1 MSKAYIDSK
10 GVARWESNN
19 RVVPADSVTP
29 EMFQMPGFDFKATW
43 DTRKAETDA
52 FLNEYR
58 RNRANNPLSFE
69 DQAEAMNELGP
80 DAVDVITG
88 KSVFTKEFLNSRR
101 ADNWSASGGTGNALN
116 RRSKSMARRKA
127 AAPVLNNIAA
137 KQTVTFPYNGQ
148 KFTAIVE
155 SVNTTTATVTIIKV
169 EGVSNSPRK
178 RPILPGATG
187 VRVPASIL
195 ARSL

>member
-1 MSKAYIDSK
+1 MVDMSEAYIDGN
-10 GVARWESNN
+10 GVARWKSNN
-19 RVVPADSVTP
+19 RVIPADCVSP
-29 EMFQMPGFDFKATW
+29 EIMEMPGFNFKATW

-58 RNRANNPLSFE
+58 RNRAKNPLSFE
-69 DQAEAMNELGP
+69 DQAEAYNELGP
-80 DAVDVITG
+80 GAVDVITG
-88 KSVFTKEFLNSRR
+88 KSVFTKEFLASR
-101 ADNWSASGGTGNALN
+101 GV
-116 RRSKSMARRKA
+116 RRPSKNIARRRA
-127 AAPVLNNIAA
+127 AAPVLNNIAE

-155 SVNTTTATVTIIKV
+155 KLNTTTATVTITKV
-169 EGVSNSPRK
+169 EGISNNPRQ
-178 RPILPGATG
+178 RPILPGAKG

>member
-1 MSKAYIDSK
+1 MSKAYIDNK

-19 RVVPADSVTP
+19 RVVPADSITP
-29 EMFQMPGFDFKATW
+29 DFFQMPGFDFNATFV
-43 DTRKAETDA
+43 TRQKETDE
-52 FLNEYR
+52 FLAEYR
-58 RNRANNPLSFE
+58 RNRAKNPLSFE

-80 DAVDVITG
+80 GAVDVITG
-88 KSVFTKEFLNSRR
+88 KSVFTKDFLNRFGVVPVASRR
-101 ADNWSASGGTGNALN
+101 PGRPNA
-116 RRSKSMARRKA
+116 ARRKA
-127 AAPVLNNIAA
+127 AAPVLNNIAE

-155 SVNTTTATVTIIKV
+155 SVNTTTATVTITKV
-169 EGVSNSPRK
+169 EGASNNPRK
-178 RPILPGATG
+178 RPILPGAKG